1 MSDVEQMINE
11 RLQFQNITGTLI
23 GKFFGSPR
31 LNASFALDRG
41 QFVDPALRP
50 TIAAKR
56 GNRRYPCNQGHDRPV
71 PMGWQLPAHY
81 HCKVAMVELIDAST
95 STNPVPP
102 QLLPKLAG

>member
-1 MSDVEQMINE
+1 MIKE

-23 GKFFGSPR
+23 GKFFGSLR
-31 LNASFALDRG
+31 LNASFALNRG

-71 PMGWQLPAHY
+71 PTGWQLLADY
-81 HCKVAMVELIDAST
+81 HCEVTRVELIDAPT
-95 STNPVPP
+95 AANHVPT
-102 QLLPKLAG
+102 QLLPRLAA